1 MKVYFSHA
9 MRGKPDHAVNSAKH
23 GDNCTI
29 AKDLAKRFR
38 KEFPK
43 LELYVPAES
52 EPFVG
57 AAYKKGYL
65 DIDQILELD
74 CIIVDQCD
82 VVIVYVP
89 EGDELQGGRK
99 FEYDH
104 AVATGKPVYIFRSFD
119 HACGYLY
126 GKYRRELI

>member
-9 MRGKPDHAVNSAKH
+9 MRGKPGFALNSAEH
-23 GDNCTI
+23 GNNCEAAIRI
-29 AKDLAKRFR
+29 ADQLR
-38 KEFPK
+38 KMFPK
-43 LELYVPAES
+43 LSLYVPAES

-65 DIDQILELD
+65 SIEQILELD

-89 EGDELQGGRK
+89 EGDELQGGRLI
-99 FEYDH
+99 EYDH
-104 AVATGKPVYIFRSFD
+104 AVATNRPVCIFRRVEE
-119 HACGYLY
+119 AINYLY
-126 GKYRRELI
+126 AQYRGELI